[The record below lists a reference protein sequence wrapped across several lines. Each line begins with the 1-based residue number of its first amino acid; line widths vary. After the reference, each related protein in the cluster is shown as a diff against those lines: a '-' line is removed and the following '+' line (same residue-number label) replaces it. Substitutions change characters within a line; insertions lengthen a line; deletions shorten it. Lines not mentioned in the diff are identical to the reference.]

1 MSVNIWFHAAMISY
15 HVVIG
20 MRDTMYV
27 AREIV
32 PPINVA
38 EFLLARS
45 TSLRCQ
51 LNLHFEH
58 ILCSIAWLLPATIN
72 VCSRWTDWHVS
83 DSTDVHHAAKDEAV
97 FSSQLFMT
105 IEER

>member
-1 MSVNIWFHAAMISY
+1 
-15 HVVIG
+15 
-20 MRDTMYV
+20 MRDTRYV

-51 LNLHFEH
+51 LNLHFKH

-83 DSTDVHHAAKDEAV
+83 DSSDVHHGAKDEAV
-97 FSSQLFMT
+97 FFSQLLMT

>member
-1 MSVNIWFHAAMISY
+1 MISY

-20 MRDTMYV
+20 MRDTRYV

-83 DSTDVHHAAKDEAV
+83 DSSDVHHGANEEALLV
-97 FSSQLFMT
+97 SQLELTFA
-105 IEER
+105 ER